1 MGAIYLPSF
10 LLVLGAL
17 PYWERFRSIPRLRSA
32 LDIVNAAVVGL
43 LLAAL
48 IDPVFTSS
56 VSSVLDVAI
65 ALAGLAALYLRVP
78 PWLVVIACGAL
89 GAVLTLL

>member
-1 MGAIYLPSF
+1 
-10 LLVLGAL
+10 
-17 PYWERFRSIPRLRSA
+17 
-32 LDIVNAAVVGL
+32 
-43 LLAAL
+43 
-48 IDPVFTSS
+48 VFTSS

-65 ALAGLAALYLRVP
+65 ALAALAALYLRVP